1 MGVIDSGCRIEHCSS
16 SNKMVDVLIEMID
29 GECGEGAFKLE
40 QDDRC
45 TATVEL
51 MEVMVGECGMGH
63 CSSNKM
69 VDELMVEVMEGE
81 CKDGTEKE
89 HCSNIKMVGVLL
101 EVR

>member
-1 MGVIDSGCRIEHCSS
+1 M
-16 SNKMVDVLIEMID
+16 D
-29 GECGEGAFKLE
+29 GG
-40 QDDRC
+40 
-45 TATVEL
+45 
-51 MEVMVGECGMGH
+51 CGMKH